1 MVNLIP
7 SRGSRRL
14 LIAGCTLFVAFG
26 FITALRQGANVDSGS
41 ITDLARENLR
51 VLIRGPRK
59 EGDPTDSIVASYGYS
74 MQSDSIVASY
84 GYSIQSVWY
93 LLFRAYS
100 GLTGSNFNPYS
111 SSAFSFR
118 NGIIFL
124 VSLASYSGTYF
135 VASMISG
142 SRRVGAVAVAMLLT
156 VGIFTGNS
164 LMNDKDVPLASGYI
178 CLVALVVMRL
188 LLKREELSSRNWQVA
203 QFVLGSFGLIF
214 SLGTRPGLWPVF
226 FALVATGALVERS
239 SRSGLRSLILGY
251 LAGFFVVVATNGYLL
266 RRPLWWFQNS
276 LSVSSNFPWNGFVMV
291 KGQLKPVTL
300 SWYGPLMIFE
310 QLPMVCVIGVLAT
323 IGFTIRAVAT
333 TSLRGNS
340 TERRHVLAIVVVT
353 GAASGP
359 VLIGVLKESALYDAA
374 RQLLFVFPLL
384 ASLAAIGFFEMYKLS
399 TQKILRRIVIGLASI
414 GLASPVLATIQLF
427 PYQHTYGN
435 EVTAFFDAPSDYWF
449 DNQGVS
455 AREVQDWINTNLTQ
469 EREAALFPQN
479 FEPFMRGKTLVERGD
494 PPGRGNPPWEIYA
507 QIWRP
512 AQLPDYYEVCPKVF
526 EVSRSIYGQRR
537 ILAYARVCND

>member
-1 MVNLIP
+1 
-7 SRGSRRL
+7 
-14 LIAGCTLFVAFG
+14 VAIG
-26 FITALRQGANVDSGS
+26 FITALRQGANVDAGP
-41 ITDLARENLR
+41 ITDFTNQNLR
-51 VLIRGPRK
+51 ALVHGVSEARTQYP
-59 EGDPTDSIVASYGYS
+59 DTVVASYGYS
-74 MQSDSIVASY
+74 V
-84 GYSIQSVWY
+84 QSVWY
-93 LLFRAYS
+93 LLSRAYS
-100 GLTGSNFNPYS
+100 WLTGSKFNPYS
-111 SSAFSFR
+111 SAAFSFR

-124 VSLASYSGTYF
+124 VSLVSYCGTYF
-135 VASMISG
+135 VASLISG
-142 SRRVGAVAVAMLLT
+142 SKRAGAVAVAMLLT

-178 CLVALVVMRL
+178 CLVALVVIRL
-188 LLKREELSSRNWQVA
+188 LLKREELSSRNWQIA
-203 QFVLGSFGLIF
+203 QFVLASFGLIF
-214 SLGTRPGLWPVF
+214 SLGARPGLWPVF
-226 FALVATGALVERS
+226 FAFVAAGALVERS
-239 SRSGLRSLILGY
+239 GRSGLRSLIFGY
-251 LAGFFVVVATNGYLL
+251 LAGFFVVLATNGYLL

-291 KGQLKPVTL
+291 KGHLHPATP

-310 QLPMVCVIGVLAT
+310 QVPLVCVIGVLAT
-323 IGFTIRAVAT
+323 IVFTIRTVAT
-333 TSLRGNS
+333 PSLRKNT
-340 TERRHVLAIVVVT
+340 TERRRALAIVFVI

-384 ASLAAIGFFEMYKLS
+384 ASLAAVGFFEMYKLS
-399 TQKILRRIVIGLASI
+399 THKILRRAVIGLASI

-455 AREVQDWINTNLTQ
+455 ARKVQEWVNMNLTQ

-479 FEPFMRGKTLVERGD
+479 FEPFMRGKTLVDRGD
-494 PPGRGNPPWEIYA
+494 PPGRGDPPWEIYA

-512 AQLPDYYEVCPKVF
+512 SQLPDYYEVCPKVF

>member
-1 MVNLIP
+1 MSLV
-7 SRGSRRL
+7 SSKWSRRF
-14 LIAGCTLFVAFG
+14 LIVGCALFVAFG
-26 FITALRQGANVDSGS
+26 FIAALRQGANVDTGTT
-41 ITDLARENLR
+41 TDFSRENLR
-51 VLIRGPRK
+51 VLVRGAQK
-59 EGDPTDSIVASYGYS
+59 DDGYPVN
-74 MQSDSIVASY
+74 SIVASY

-93 LLFRAYS
+93 LLARTYS
-100 GLTGSNFNPYS
+100 MLTGSNFNPYS
-111 SSAFSFR
+111 SSAFSLR
-118 NGIIFL
+118 NGIVFL

-135 VASMISG
+135 VASIISG
-142 SRRVGAVAVAMLLT
+142 SRKVGAVAVAILLA

-178 CLVALVVMRL
+178 CLVALVVIRL

-203 QFVLGSFGLIF
+203 QFALGSFGLIF
-214 SLGTRPGLWPVF
+214 SLGTRPGLWPVL
-226 FALVATGALVERS
+226 FAFVFAGVLVERS
-239 SRSGLRSLILGY
+239 SRSGLRSLVLGY
-251 LAGFFVVVATNGYLL
+251 LAGFFVVLATNGYLL

-276 LSVSSNFPWNGFVMV
+276 LSVSSNFPWNGFVVV
-291 KGQLKPVTL
+291 KGQLKPASP

-310 QLPMVCVIGVLAT
+310 QLPMVCVIGVLVT
-323 IGFTIRAVAT
+323 VIFTIRSLAT
-333 TSLRGNS
+333 TSLRRNS
-340 TERRHVLAIVVVT
+340 TERRRALAIVVVI

-384 ASLAAIGFFEMYKLS
+384 ASLAALGFFEMYKLS
-399 TQKILRRIVIGLASI
+399 THNILRRIVIGLASV

-455 AREVQDWINTNLTQ
+455 AREVQEWINTNLTQ
-469 EREAALFPQN
+469 RREAALFPQN
-479 FEPFMRGKTLVERGD
+479 FQPFMRGKKLVPRGD

>member
-1 MVNLIP
+1 MVHLIP
-7 SRGSRRL
+7 SSWSRRL
-14 LIAGCTLFVAFG
+14 LIAGCALFVAFG
-26 FITALRQGANVDSGS
+26 FITALRQGANVDAGP
-41 ITDLARENLR
+41 ITDLSRENLR
-51 VLIRGPRK
+51 VLVRGTPRK
-59 EGDPTDSIVASYGYS
+59 EADPFDSIVASYGYS
-74 MQSDSIVASY
+74 V
-84 GYSIQSVWY
+84 QSVWY
-93 LLFRAYS
+93 VILRLYS
-100 GLTGSNFNPYS
+100 GLTGSDFNPYS
-111 SSAFSFR
+111 SSAFSLR
-118 NGIIFL
+118 NGVIFL
-124 VSLASYSGTYF
+124 VSLVSYYGTYF
-135 VASMISG
+135 IASVISG
-142 SRRVGAVAVAMLLT
+142 SRRVGVVAVAMLLT

-178 CLVALVVMRL
+178 CLVALVVIRL
-188 LLKREELSSRNWQVA
+188 LLKKEELSSRNWQLA
-203 QFVLGSFGLIF
+203 QFGLGSFGLIF
-214 SLGTRPGLWPVF
+214 SLGTRPGLWPVL
-226 FALVATGALVERS
+226 FAFVAASALVERS
-239 SRSGLRSLILGY
+239 RKSGLRSLIFGY
-251 LAGFFVVVATNGYLL
+251 LAGFFVVLATNGYLL

-291 KGQLKPVTL
+291 KAQLHPATP

-310 QLPMVCVIGVLAT
+310 QLPMVCIIGVLFT
-323 IGFTIRAVAT
+323 ILFTIRTVAAP
-333 TSLRGNS
+333 SLRRNS
-340 TERRHVLAIVVVT
+340 TERRRALAIAFVI

-384 ASLAAIGFFEMYKLS
+384 ASLAAVGFFEMYKLS
-399 TQKILRRIVIGLASI
+399 THKILRRTVIGLATV
-414 GLASPVLATIQLF
+414 GLASPGLATIQLF

-455 AREVQDWINTNLTQ
+455 ARKVQEWVNTNLTQ

-479 FEPFMRGKTLVERGD
+479 FEPFMRGKTLVDRGT
-494 PPGRGNPPWEIYA
+494 PPGRGDPPWEIYA

-512 AQLPDYYEVCPKVF
+512 SQLPDYYEVCPKVF

>member
-1 MVNLIP
+1 
-7 SRGSRRL
+7 
-14 LIAGCTLFVAFG
+14 
-26 FITALRQGANVDSGS
+26 
-41 ITDLARENLR
+41 
-51 VLIRGPRK
+51 
-59 EGDPTDSIVASYGYS
+59 
-74 MQSDSIVASY
+74 
-84 GYSIQSVWY
+84 
-93 LLFRAYS
+93 
-100 GLTGSNFNPYS
+100 
-111 SSAFSFR
+111 
-118 NGIIFL
+118 
-124 VSLASYSGTYF
+124 
-135 VASMISG
+135 
-142 SRRVGAVAVAMLLT
+142 MLLA

-203 QFVLGSFGLIF
+203 QFVLGSCGLIF
-214 SLGTRPGLWPVF
+214 SLGTRPGLWPVLF
-226 FALVATGALVERS
+226 VFVVAGALVERS
-239 SRSGLRSLILGY
+239 SESGLRSLILGY
-251 LAGFFVVVATNGYLL
+251 LAGFFLVLATNGYLL

-291 KGQLKPVTL
+291 RGQLKPATP

-323 IGFTIRAVAT
+323 IVFTIRVVAT
-333 TSLRGNS
+333 TSLRRNS
-340 TERRHVLAIVVVT
+340 TERRRTLAIIFVI

-359 VLIGVLKESALYDAA
+359 VLIGVVKESALYDAA

-384 ASLAAIGFFEMYKLS
+384 TSLAAIGFLEMYKLS
-399 TQKILRRIVIGLASI
+399 THKILRRIVIGLASV

-455 AREVQDWINTNLTQ
+455 ARKVQDWINTNLTQ

-479 FEPFMRGKTLVERGD
+479 FQPFMRGKTLVDRGD

-512 AQLPDYYEVCPKVF
+512 SQLPDYYEVCPKVF

>member
-1 MVNLIP
+1 VNLIP
-7 SRGSRRL
+7 SRWSRRL
-14 LIAGCTLFVAFG
+14 LVAGCALFVAFG
-26 FITALRQGANVDSGS
+26 FITALRQGANVDSGAV
-41 ITDLARENLR
+41 TDLARENLS
-51 VLIRGPRK
+51 VLGSGAPR
-59 EGDPTDSIVASYGYS
+59 EVASTI
-74 MQSDSIVASY
+74 DSLVASY

-93 LLFRAYS
+93 LLSRAYS
-100 GLTGSNFNPYS
+100 WLTGSNFNPYS
-111 SSAFSFR
+111 SLAFSLR

-124 VSLASYSGTYF
+124 ISLASYSGTYL
-135 VASMISG
+135 VASIISG
-142 SRRVGAVAVAMLLT
+142 SRRVGALGVAMLLAI
-156 VGIFTGNS
+156 GIFTGNS

-203 QFVLGSFGLIF
+203 QFALGSFGLIF

-226 FALVATGALVERS
+226 LALVAAGALAERS
-239 SRSGLRSLILGY
+239 STSGLRSLTFGY
-251 LAGFFVVVATNGYLL
+251 LVGFFVVVGTNGYLL

-291 KGQLKPVTL
+291 KGQLKPATP

-310 QLPMVCVIGVLAT
+310 QLPMVCVVGVLAT
-323 IGFTIRAVAT
+323 IVFTIRAVAT
-333 TSLRGNS
+333 ISLIRNS

-384 ASLAAIGFFEMYKLS
+384 ASLAAIGFFKMYKLS
-399 TQKILRRIVIGLASI
+399 TRKILRCIVIGLASV

-427 PYQHTYGN
+427 PYQQTYGN

-479 FEPFMRGKTLVERGD
+479 FQPFMRGKTLVDRGD